1 MKKFLLAL
9 VAVLGL
15 SGAACARDVYS
26 RDASSL
32 PLAAQEVVTR
42 NFKGKV
48 SVIKIDKELGFVSDY
63 EVVLTNGAEI
73 QFDRNGNWESIEMP
87 VNKSVPN
94 GLVPKGVNQ
103 FVRENHKGLKIVGLE
118 RDRRG
123 YEVQLSNGVEM
134 KFDRQG
140 NFQRYDD

>member
-1 MKKFLLAL
+1 MKKFLLAM
-9 VAVLGL
+9 VAVVGI
-15 SGAACARDVYS
+15 SSAACARDVYS
-26 RDASSL
+26 RDASTL
-32 PLAAQEVVTR
+32 PPAAQEVIAR

-48 SVIKIDKELGFVSDY
+48 SVIKIDKDLGFVSDY
-63 EVVLTNGAEI
+63 EVVLTNGAEV

-87 VNKSVPN
+87 INKKVPN
-94 GLVPKGVNQ
+94 GLVPAGVTQ
-103 FVRENHKGLKIVGLE
+103 YVRQNHKGLNIVGID